1 MKVQTGCRP
10 VEPSMWVAGL
20 DATPFTWP
28 SAAERS
34 LGWMGFDQALSKAR
48 ERARD
53 EGVEVHWISGDVSE
67 LGRLGLQPGYALVY
81 DFGCIHGL
89 PDSARGGVFAG
100 LTELAAPGATLLL
113 MAFKRG
119 RRVILPRGMDQE
131 EIARLSGDAWE
142 LVQVMP
148 AGQAELANMP
158 APRRRAGP
166 TMYRLRRKNSA
177 PPAASS

>member
-1 MKVQTGCRP
+1 VDG
-10 VEPSMWVAGL
+10 V
-20 DATPFTWP
+20 
-28 SAAERS
+28 
-34 LGWMGFDQALSKAR
+34 DQALSKAR

-53 EGVEVHWISGDVSE
+53 EGVEVHWINGDVSE
-67 LGRLGLQPGYALVY
+67 LGRLGLQPGYALLY

-142 LVQVMP
+142 FVQVVP
-148 AGQAELANMP
+148 AGRAELADMP
-158 APRRRAGP
+158 APLRRAGP